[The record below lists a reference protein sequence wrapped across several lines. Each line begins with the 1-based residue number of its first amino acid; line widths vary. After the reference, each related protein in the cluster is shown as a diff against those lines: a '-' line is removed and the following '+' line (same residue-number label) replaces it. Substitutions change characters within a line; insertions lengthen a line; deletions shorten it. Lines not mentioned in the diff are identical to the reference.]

1 MKAAWKIFPKN
12 NGTWILH
19 VLMMTQIHNSKVEF
33 AEQFAVW
40 TTLALMD
47 GLFSVAG
54 DIGTIVANPY
64 GSVPTAGRHRPSCF
78 WAHVTNSFTTRPTV
92 VNLGRSLGLFK
103 GHDSSGKLRNWPVL
117 FWNGQEFKKG
127 SLNIFGYYPN
137 KGTYFSLSPFGG
149 LKLAWHTQ
157 QCSMSSSGTQYAGR
171 AESFRAPIGYSSM
184 AKK

>member
-1 MKAAWKIFPKN
+1 
-12 NGTWILH
+12 
-19 VLMMTQIHNSKVEF
+19 MTQIHNSKVEF
-33 AEQFAVW
+33 DEQFAVW

-78 WAHVTNSFTTRPTV
+78 WAHFTDSFTTRPTV

-127 SLNIFGYYPN
+127 SLNIHWGIIPGE
-137 KGTYFSLSPFGG
+137 KMIMDIVLIRAHISFSLTFWRFEIGLAYTAMFDVFVWDPVRRTGG
-149 LKLAWHTQ
+149 VL
-157 QCSMSSSGTQYAGR
+157 
-171 AESFRAPIGYSSM
+171 
-184 AKK
+184 